1 MGHDEGEREHEGD
14 DLSAD
19 DSSWSDGVWSQD
31 DDEVAPRNTVGDVP
45 LEWYKDEE
53 HIGYDIEGRKI
64 KKRDR
69 DGRIE
74 AYLRN
79 ADDDKNCLGSQL
91 LSRFKSMF
99 WTFGYDY
106 VDWFE
111 YEDKG
116 HPLSSAP
123 EPKRRFVP
131 SKWEQKKV
139 VKLVRAIRNGWIKFD
154 KPKDEPN
161 LYLLWGDETD
171 TADNKWQGL
180 SYIPAPKPNLPGH
193 EESYNPSVEYIPTQE
208 EIDSYQL
215 IYEEDRPKFIPKRFE
230 SLRSVPA
237 YEKALREGF
246 DRCLDLYLCPKTRK
260 KRINIDPESLKPKLP
275 SKKDLRLY
283 PKTCY
288 LEFKGHTGPV
298 KSISVEMTGQWLHLG
313 NLEFIFYM
321 KEWKSS
327 LDSHGNRGFS
337 DGTIRVWEVE
347 TGRCIKVWNVGGD
360 VRHIAWNPAP
370 DRPIL
375 AAIVE
380 HDLLL
385 LNAGV
390 GSEEVQMRAK
400 ELLQIGEMAPQD
412 DTDGKK
418 PAVRWMKHEKL
429 DGITLIHHKL
439 LKKHSHHPFRKLPGL
454 PVAATFHPSQKM
466 FFVATKKF
474 VQVYDLQKAQL
485 VKKLESGLR
494 EISSISIHP
503 GGDNVIVGS
512 KDGKLCWFDTD
523 LSTRPYKTLKTHS
536 KDITSVTFHRKYP
549 LFASSS
555 EDCTAYVCHGM
566 VYSDLNQNPLIVP
579 LEILR
584 GHSSSDGREWGGRGT
599 EPEIRGGKSDR
610 GDRSES
616 STARAGSHHEHV
628 GEAVEL
634 HDCYSSDEDGSLSQP
649 DSPAGCRG
657 DGTSAVEDGRRL
669 RSVVVKPTAHRVS
682 YKDALLKPRT
692 FKPRFNARTVD
703 EDGQWHT
710 GRTKV
715 KKTMSVWSRLG
726 ASSRAFMTE
735 AGGGSTDDGLNV
747 GEGTSND
754 DQFTTPI
761 YAKKVPKAIL
771 PAPCVKAVRAT
782 ATTTKENGPPVST
795 RKSERVAS
803 RPKKDLTME
812 QQATLLLTKKCGELE
827 EENRTVAEKIA
838 TFPERLTGPLDD
850 DTVGGYR
857 DLFGL
862 KSEGCADAI
871 SALAIHAD
879 A

>member
-1 MGHDEGEREHEGD
+1 MGHSDGERELEGD

-19 DSSWSDGVWSQD
+19 DSSWSDGVWSED
-31 DDEVAPRNTVGDVP
+31 DDEESLSFEDSGEGSGSGSDADSDEAAAEESDSSEDEVAPRNTVGDVP

-53 HIGYDIEGRKI
+53 HIGYDIDGRKI

-69 DGRIE
+69 EGRIE
-74 AYLRN
+74 AYLKN
-79 ADDDKNCLGSQL
+79 ADDAKNWRKIYDEYNDEEVQVTKEEAKIISRL
-91 LSRFKSMF
+91 LKGK
-99 WTFGYDY
+99 TPHANVDPYPDY

-154 KPKDEPN
+154 KPKEESN
-161 LYLLWGDETD
+161 LYLLWGDEND
-171 TADNKWQGL
+171 TADNKRHGL

-215 IYEEDRPKFIPKRFE
+215 MYEEDRPKFIPKRFE

-246 DRCLDLYLCPKTRK
+246 DRCLDLYLCPRARK

-275 SKKDLRLY
+275 SKKDLRPY

-288 LEFKGHTGPV
+288 LEFKGHTSPV
-298 KSISVEMTGQWLHLG
+298 KSISVETTGQWLASG
-313 NLEFIFYM
+313 
-321 KEWKSS
+321 S
-327 LDSHGNRGFS
+327 G

-347 TGRCIKVWNVGGD
+347 TGRCLKVWNVGGD
-360 VRHIAWNPAP
+360 VRHIAWNPSP
-370 DRPIL
+370 DKPIL
-375 AAIVE
+375 AAIVG

-385 LNAGV
+385 INAEV
-390 GSEEVQMRAK
+390 GSEEMQMRAK
-400 ELLQIGEMAPQD
+400 ELLEIDEMAPQD

-429 DGITLIHHKL
+429 DGITLIHHKAVSSVDWHFKGDYFTTVVPSGDTRAIL
-439 LKKHSHHPFRKLPGL
+439 LHQLTKKHSHHPFRKLPGL

-523 LSTRPYKTLKTHS
+523 LSTRPYKTLKVHS
-536 KDITSVTFHRKYP
+536 KDITNVTFHRKYP

-584 GHSSSDGREWGGRGT
+584 GHSSSDGRGVLDCKFHPKQPWLFTAGADSV
-599 EPEIRGGKSDR
+599 IRLYCD
-610 GDRSES
+610 
-616 STARAGSHHEHV
+616 
-628 GEAVEL
+628 
-634 HDCYSSDEDGSLSQP
+634 
-649 DSPAGCRG
+649 
-657 DGTSAVEDGRRL
+657 
-669 RSVVVKPTAHRVS
+669 
-682 YKDALLKPRT
+682 
-692 FKPRFNARTVD
+692 
-703 EDGQWHT
+703 
-710 GRTKV
+710 
-715 KKTMSVWSRLG
+715 
-726 ASSRAFMTE
+726 
-735 AGGGSTDDGLNV
+735 
-747 GEGTSND
+747 
-754 DQFTTPI
+754 
-761 YAKKVPKAIL
+761 
-771 PAPCVKAVRAT
+771 
-782 ATTTKENGPPVST
+782 
-795 RKSERVAS
+795 
-803 RPKKDLTME
+803 
-812 QQATLLLTKKCGELE
+812 
-827 EENRTVAEKIA
+827 
-838 TFPERLTGPLDD
+838 
-850 DTVGGYR
+850 
-857 DLFGL
+857 
-862 KSEGCADAI
+862 
-871 SALAIHAD
+871 
-879 A
+879 